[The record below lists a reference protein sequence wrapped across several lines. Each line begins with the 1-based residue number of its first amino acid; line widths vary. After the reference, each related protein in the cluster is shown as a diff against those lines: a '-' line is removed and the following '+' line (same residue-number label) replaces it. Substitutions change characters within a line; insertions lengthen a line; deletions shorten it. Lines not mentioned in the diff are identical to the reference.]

1 VKLQLIG
8 TGSILSARMSA
19 SALVDDALLIDT
31 PNGTMKA
38 MRRAGLD
45 PCSVDIC
52 LITHFHADHFFDII
66 FLLLEQG
73 LQQTRERDL
82 VLIGPA
88 GFADR
93 VNQLFELS
101 YPGSWNGI
109 KDKVR
114 PRYVEFDP
122 AQGGECSE
130 GGYTIHAL
138 PMEHSVPTLGY
149 RITDSAGAR
158 LGYTGDTVRCPS
170 VDRLA
175 ADSSVLALDTSF
187 PKEGKVGHMGLNDVE
202 ELAAEWPDL
211 DLIATHLGDDVTHS
225 ARPNIVFP
233 ADGQIFQV
241 MAQGLGA
248 DARSMPKQRGGRE
261 TSVLG
266 VDL

>member
-1 VKLQLIG
+1 MKLQFSG
-8 TGSILSARMSA
+8 TGSILTSRMSA
-19 SALVDDALLIDT
+19 SALVDDTLLIDT
-31 PNGTMKA
+31 PNGSMKA

-45 PCSVDIC
+45 PCAVDTC
-52 LITHFHADHFFDII
+52 LITHFHADHFFDIV

-73 LQQTRERDL
+73 LQQTRDRDL

-130 GGYTIHAL
+130 GGYTIRAL
-138 PMEHSVPTLGY
+138 PMEHAVPTLGY
-149 RITDSAGAR
+149 LITDPAGAR

-170 VDRLA
+170 VDALA
-175 ADSSVLALDTSF
+175 DTGSVLVLDTSF

-202 ELAAEWPDL
+202 AVAAQWPDL
-211 DLIATHLGDDVTHS
+211 DLIATHLGEDVTHS
-225 ARPNIVFP
+225 ERPNIVFP
-233 ADGQIFQV
+233 TDGQVFDVTADG
-241 MAQGLGA
+241 L
-248 DARSMPKQRGGRE
+248 RSKTPSMPAQRGERK

-266 VDL
+266 LDL